1 MIFTLCSHRTLVL
14 LICSSLFFPRVCSL
28 SCSFSSLLVDFSPL
42 LIFIKYPTICLES
55 FHSSTFHSITFGQS
69 HLFFLYIIVYHLFQ
83 SCRSL
88 PVLWTI
94 FCFIILKWL
103 ETNFFFL
110 LKPLLNLTFHNIFL
124 ALEFRVMLAVIAPSS
139 QSQDLDKLVFY
150 FPMFSYSFHTPCS
163 LPLFQSLTKIPS
175 LVCSNSRFIAC

>member
-1 MIFTLCSHRTLVL
+1 MLSQNPCSSNLQFTLLPKGLFSFMQFFIIIGRFFSSPDIYQIPNDVPGVLPLLHFPLHYLWPISSVL
-14 LICSSLFFPRVCSL
+14 L
-28 SCSFSSLLVDFSPL
+28 
-42 LIFIKYPTICLES
+42 E
-55 FHSSTFHSITFGQS
+55 
-69 HLFFLYIIVYHLFQ
+69 YHCI
-83 SCRSL
+83 SSL

-139 QSQDLDKLVFY
+139 QCQDLDKLVFY

-175 LVCSNSRFIAC
+175 LVCSNLRFIAC